1 MKKLSKKQ
9 QQIIID
15 LIEKHVEN
23 IAKTYDNKKHWQVI
37 GSAQYQ
43 IKQLTTMLKD
53 GYKEYFTFDE
63 MVELNSVFNIEDL

>member
-9 QQIIID
+9 QLIIIE

-23 IAKTYDNKKHWQVI
+23 IATTYNTKKHWQIV
-37 GSAQYQ
+37 GSSQYQ

-53 GYKEYFTFDE
+53 GYKDYFTFE
-63 MVELNSVFNIEDL
+63 ELVELNSVFNIED